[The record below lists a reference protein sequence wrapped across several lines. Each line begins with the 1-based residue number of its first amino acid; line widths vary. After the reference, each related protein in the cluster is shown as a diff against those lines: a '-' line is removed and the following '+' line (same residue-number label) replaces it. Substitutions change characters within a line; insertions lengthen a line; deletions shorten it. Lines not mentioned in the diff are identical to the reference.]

1 VTTART
7 SDLWWKN
14 AVIYCLDVETF
25 LDWDG
30 DGIGDIRGLTERIDY
45 LAGIGINCI
54 WLMPF
59 QPSPNRDDGYDIT
72 DFYGVDAR
80 LGTLGDFVTLIRT
93 AKDRG
98 MRIIVDLVVNHTSDQ
113 HPWFR
118 DARTSPDSRFRD
130 FYVWRDRPTR
140 TPKASIV
147 FPDAEDS
154 IWAWDDKAEQW
165 YLHHFYSHQPDLN
178 IGNRLVRD
186 EIAKIAGF
194 WLELGIDGFR
204 VDAVPFLI
212 DTSQIDDIDLNPH
225 QILKHL
231 RSFISRRRG
240 DGMLLGEVN
249 LEPEQLIDF
258 FGGDDADEVQLLFNF
273 PLMQAIWLSLA
284 RQDAEPIA
292 RALNETIA
300 MSEDCQY
307 ANFVRNHDELT
318 LDKLSEEE
326 RQEVF
331 EAFGPDADMQLFGR
345 GLRRRL
351 PSMLDGDQQRIRMAY
366 SLLFALPGT
375 PVLFYGEEIGMGEN
389 LAIDGRMS
397 VRSPMQWTDEQNGGF
412 SKARPSR
419 LRRRV
424 TEGRFGPLAVN
435 VATQRRDPDSLLS
448 WMERLIRRRKET
460 PELGWGHWTVLE
472 TNVTS
477 VLSHRCDWEGKSVL
491 AVHNLGDEPCE
502 VRVQLGDVPKDGRL
516 DDLLDERGAIG
527 EIENSALDLKMESY
541 GFRWF
546 RITTPDQH
554 TAP

>member
-1 VTTART
+1 
-7 SDLWWKN
+7 
-14 AVIYCLDVETF
+14 
-25 LDWDG
+25 
-30 DGIGDIRGLTERIDY
+30 
-45 LAGIGINCI
+45 
-54 WLMPF
+54 
-59 QPSPNRDDGYDIT
+59 
-72 DFYGVDAR
+72 
-80 LGTLGDFVTLIRT
+80 
-93 AKDRG
+93 
-98 MRIIVDLVVNHTSDQ
+98 
-113 HPWFR
+113 
-118 DARTSPDSRFRD
+118 
-130 FYVWRDRPTR
+130 
-140 TPKASIV
+140 
-147 FPDAEDS
+147 
-154 IWAWDDKAEQW
+154 
-165 YLHHFYSHQPDLN
+165 
-178 IGNRLVRD
+178 
-186 EIAKIAGF
+186 
-194 WLELGIDGFR
+194 
-204 VDAVPFLI
+204 
-212 DTSQIDDIDLNPH
+212 
-225 QILKHL
+225 
-231 RSFISRRRG
+231 
-240 DGMLLGEVN
+240 
-249 LEPEQLIDF
+249 
-258 FGGDDADEVQLLFNF
+258 
-273 PLMQAIWLSLA
+273 
-284 RQDAEPIA
+284 
-292 RALNETIA
+292 

-331 EAFGPDADMQLFGR
+331 DAFGPDADMQLFGR

-375 PVLFYGEEIGMGEN
+375 PVLFYGEEIGMSEN

-412 SKARPSR
+412 SKARPWR

-472 TNVTS
+472 TNVSS
-477 VLSHRCDWEGKSVL
+477 VLSHRCDWEGRSVL
-491 AVHNLGDEPCE
+491 AVHNLGDQPCV
-502 VRVQLGDVPKDGRL
+502 VRVQLGDVPEEGRL

-527 EIENSALDLKMESY
+527 EIENSSLDLKMEGY